1 MRNFFLSYSRADKD
15 RLAHLLR
22 GLDRLH
28 HHVWMDEQLEGGQQW
43 WDEVLSQIRAADAVI
58 VALSPAVLDS
68 TACLLE
74 FRYARAVGK
83 PVVPVMIDP
92 VNPDL
97 LPGELA
103 RVQLVDF
110 TTGNEQAA
118 FDLMAALSGL
128 PDAEP
133 LPTPLPEAPPVP
145 VSYLSGLGESIQQPG
160 MTLDEQYAVVRKLRS
175 GLERPRERDAVI
187 QLMSRLRAREDLY
200 AGPARELEAAYLEG
214 IDQQRWEPPTSAP
227 SSTTPTES
235 APTDQVRGPASTDG
249 NRDTSGN
256 GRGTSG
262 LTTETRPIPEY
273 SAPAKAGRSR
283 APLVVGLA
291 ALLMIGGGAALAVM
305 NRDTTP
311 TPLPPEPTTI
321 TTSTDVTT
329 NEPARLA
336 IGDECLVGAWVST
349 TASGFQTF
357 DTGEVAQLSGLAG
370 AVLTIEED
378 GTTTLDYA
386 DSEPLQLNSA
396 TREMFAQ
403 FSGTTDSILGVRED
417 GAVTEKLVS
426 NGATYVLVVGGVA
439 DVQRPVVFSP
449 TATYSCT
456 SDTASF
462 SDAEG
467 IQMTYE
473 RR

>member
-1 MRNFFLSYSRADKD
+1 
-15 RLAHLLR
+15 
-22 GLDRLH
+22 
-28 HHVWMDEQLEGGQQW
+28 
-43 WDEVLSQIRAADAVI
+43 VI

-128 PDAEP
+128 PDAKP

-145 VSYLSGLGESIQQPG
+145 VSYLSGLGESIQQPN
-160 MTLDEQYAVVRKLRS
+160 MSLDEQYAVVRKLRS
-175 GLERPRERDAVI
+175 GLDKPRERDAVI

-200 AGPARELEAAYLEG
+200 AGPARELEAAYREG
-214 IDQQRWEPPTSAP
+214 IEQQRWEPPASA
-227 SSTTPTES
+227 SSTVPGKS
-235 APTDQVRGPASTDG
+235 SPAGAAPPTDG

-256 GRGTSG
+256 GPGTHG
-262 LTTETRPIPEY
+262 LTSETRPIPEY
-273 SAPAKAGRSR
+273 SAAPKARRSR
-283 APLVVGLA
+283 APLLVGLA
-291 ALLMIGGGAALAVM
+291 ALLMLGGGVALAVM
-305 NRDTTP
+305 NRDATP
-311 TPLPPEPTTI
+311 TPPSPFVGPTTLTGI
-321 TTSTDVTT
+321 PSTTEATT
-329 NEPARLA
+329 ATPARLA
-336 IGDECLVGAWVST
+336 IGDGCLVGAWVST

-386 DSEPLQLNSA
+386 DSEPLRLTTA
-396 TREMFAQ
+396 AREMFAQ
-403 FSGTTDSILGVRED
+403 FSGTTQSMLGVRED
-417 GAVTEKLVS
+417 GAVIEKLVS

-439 DVQRPVVFSP
+439 DVRRPTVFSP
-449 TATYSCT
+449 TANYSCT

-462 SDAEG
+462 SDSEG
-467 IQMTYE
+467 LQMTYE

>member
-1 MRNFFLSYSRADKD
+1 MMRNFFLSYSRVDKD

-58 VALSPAVLDS
+58 LALSPAVLDS

-128 PDAEP
+128 PEAEP
-133 LPTPLPEAPPVP
+133 LPTPLPEAPAVP
-145 VSYLSGLGESIQQPG
+145 VSYLSGLGESIQRPD

-200 AGPARELEAAYLEG
+200 AGPARELEAAYREG
-214 IDQQRWEPPTSAP
+214 IEQQRWQPPTSAP
-227 SSTTPTES
+227 SATAPTES
-235 APTDQVRGPASTDG
+235 ASADAVGAPASPDG
-249 NRDTSGN
+249 PRDASGKPPD
-256 GRGTSG
+256 THG
-262 LTTETRPIPEY
+262 LMTETRPIPEY
-273 SAPAKAGRSR
+273 SAAVKPRRSR

-291 ALLMIGGGAALAVM
+291 ALVMLGGGAALAVM
-305 NRDTTP
+305 NRDATP
-311 TPLPPEPTTI
+311 TPPPPEPPTI
-321 TTSTDVTT
+321 TTSI
-329 NEPARLA
+329 EPRLA
-336 IGDECLVGAWVST
+336 IGDECLVGEWVST
-349 TASGFQTF
+349 AASGFQTF
-357 DTGEVAQLSGLAG
+357 DSGEVAQLSGLAG

-396 TREMFAQ
+396 TGEMFAQ
-403 FSGTTDSILGVRED
+403 FSGTTQSTLGVRED
-417 GAVTEKLVS
+417 GAVAEKLVS

-439 DVQRPVVFSP
+439 DVERPVVFSP

-467 IQMTYE
+467 LQMTYE

>member
-1 MRNFFLSYSRADKD
+1 
-15 RLAHLLR
+15 
-22 GLDRLH
+22 
-28 HHVWMDEQLEGGQQW
+28 
-43 WDEVLSQIRAADAVI
+43 VI

-110 TTGNEQAA
+110 TTGNDQAA

-128 PDAEP
+128 PDPEP

-145 VSYLSGLGESIQQPG
+145 VSYLSGLGESIQQPD

-187 QLMSRLRAREDLY
+187 QLMSRLRTREDLY
-200 AGPARELEAAYLEG
+200 AGPARELEAAYREG
-214 IDQQRWEPPTSAP
+214 IEQQRWEPPTTAP
-227 SSTTPTES
+227 LSTAPGES
-235 APTDQVRGPASTDG
+235 APTDQAGTPASTAG
-249 NRDTSGN
+249 NRDPSGK
-256 GRGTSG
+256 GRGTAG
-262 LTTETRPIPEY
+262 VTTETRPIPEY
-273 SAPAKAGRSR
+273 SAPSKPRRSR

-291 ALLMIGGGAALAVM
+291 ALLMLGGGVALAVM
-305 NRDTTP
+305 NRDETP
-311 TPLPPEPTTI
+311 TPPPPGPTTTI
-321 TTSTDVTT
+321 V
-329 NEPARLA
+329 PVA

-349 TASGFQTF
+349 GASGFQTF
-357 DTGEVAQLSGLAG
+357 DSGEVAQLSGLTG
-370 AVLTIEED
+370 AVLTIETD

-386 DSEPLQLNSA
+386 DSEPLHLTSA
-396 TREMFAQ
+396 AREMFAQ
-403 FSGTTDSILGVRED
+403 FSGTTQSRLGVRED

-426 NGATYVLVVGGVA
+426 NGATYVLTVGGVA
-439 DVQRPVVFSP
+439 DVRRPATFSP
-449 TATYSCT
+449 TAQYSCT

-467 IQMTYE
+467 LQMTYE

>member
-15 RLAHLLR
+15 RLAPLLR
-22 GLDRLH
+22 GLERLH

-110 TTGNEQAA
+110 TAGNEQAP

-145 VSYLSGLGESIQQPG
+145 VSYLSGLGESIQKPD
-160 MTLDEQYAVVRKLRS
+160 MTLDEQYAVVRKLKS

-187 QLMSRLRAREDLY
+187 QLMTRLRAREDLY

-214 IDQQRWEPPTSAP
+214 IEQQRWEPPASAP
-227 SSTTPTES
+227 STAQRDSSS
-235 APTDQVRGPASTDG
+235 AGAAGAAPPTDA

-256 GRGTSG
+256 GPGTHG
-262 LTTETRPIPEY
+262 LTSATRPIPEY
-273 SAPAKAGRSR
+273 SAPPKAGRSR

-291 ALLMIGGGAALAVM
+291 ALLLLGGGVGFAVM
-305 NRDTTP
+305 NRDATP
-311 TPLPPEPTTI
+311 TPPAPGPT
-321 TTSTDVTT
+321 
-329 NEPARLA
+329 PARLA

-378 GTTTLDYA
+378 GTTSLDYA
-386 DSEPLQLNSA
+386 DSQPLQLNSA
-396 TREMFAQ
+396 AREMFAQ

>member
-1 MRNFFLSYSRADKD
+1 MRNFFLSYSRVDKD

-110 TTGNEQAA
+110 TTGNDQAA

-145 VSYLSGLGESIQQPG
+145 VSYLSGLGESIQQAD

-200 AGPARELEAAYLEG
+200 AGPSRELEAAYREG
-214 IDQQRWEPPTSAP
+214 IEQQQWQPPTSAP
-227 SSTTPTES
+227 SSTAPTES
-235 APTDQVRGPASTDG
+235 APTDRAPASTGG
-249 NRDTSGN
+249 NRATSGKPP
-256 GRGTSG
+256 GSHGP
-262 LTTETRPIPEY
+262 TTETRPIPEY
-273 SAPAKAGRSR
+273 SAAPKARRSR

-291 ALLMIGGGAALAVM
+291 ALLLVGGGAALAVM

-311 TPLPPEPTTI
+311 TPPPPGPTTTI
-321 TTSTDVTT
+321 V
-329 NEPARLA
+329 PLA

-349 TASGFQTF
+349 SASGYQTF
-357 DTGEVAQLSGLAG
+357 DSGEMAQLSGLAG

-386 DSEPLQLNSA
+386 DSEPLHLTSA
-396 TREMFAQ
+396 AREMFAQ
-403 FSGTTDSILGVRED
+403 FSGTTHSTLGVRGD

-439 DVQRPVVFSP
+439 DVQRPATFSP

-467 IQMTYE
+467 LQMTYE

>member
-1 MRNFFLSYSRADKD
+1 MRKFFVSYSRVDKD

-28 HHVWMDEQLEGGQQW
+28 HRVWMDEQLEGGQEW
-43 WDEVLSQIRAADAVI
+43 WDEVLSQIRASHAVI

-74 FRYARAVGK
+74 FRYARAVGR
-83 PVVPVMIDP
+83 PVVPVMIDQ

-103 RVQLVDF
+103 RVQIVDF
-110 TTGNEQAA
+110 TPGNEQAA

-128 PDAEP
+128 PDPQP

-145 VSYLSGLGESIQQPG
+145 VSYLSGLGESIQQADL
-160 MTLDEQYAVVRKLRS
+160 TLDEQYAVVRKLRS

-214 IDQQRWEPPTSAP
+214 IEQQRWAPPASGSA
-227 SSTTPTES
+227 ST
-235 APTDQVRGPASTDG
+235 AAAAASTDG
-249 NRDTSGN
+249 VGAAASTEATRDTSGD
-256 GRGTSG
+256 GSG
-262 LTTETRPIPEY
+262 LNGPTPDTRPGTGH
-273 SAPAKAGRSR
+273 SGAPRARRSR

-291 ALLMIGGGAALAVM
+291 ALLMVGGGVALAVM
-305 NRDTTP
+305 NRDPTP
-311 TPLPPEPTTI
+311 TPPFPGPTT
-321 TTSTDVTT
+321 TQTSSQ
-329 NEPARLA
+329 RLA
-336 IGDECLVGAWVST
+336 VGDECLVGEWVST
-349 TASGFQTF
+349 SASGYQTF
-357 DTGEVAQLSGLAG
+357 DNGEVAQLSGLAG

-378 GTTTLDYA
+378 GSTTLDYA
-386 DSEPLQLNSA
+386 DSEPLRLDSA
-396 TREMFAQ
+396 TGGVAFAQ
-403 FSGTTDSILGVRED
+403 FSGTSQSILQVQED

-426 NGATYVLVVGGVA
+426 NGSTYVMVVG
-439 DVQRPVVFSP
+439 DVVDVPRP
-449 TATYSCT
+449 ATFNASSEYSCT

-467 IQMTYE
+467 LMMTYA